1 MIPENVL
8 AALRQRFDA
17 LRAPVTI
24 DYFQQ
29 SASGLVVPGAAP
41 RDPCPACGP
50 TRETLEDL
58 VGVSQKLRLVTHEF
72 HAEAQ
77 LVERWGVERVP
88 AILLRRGGGAPPL
101 RYYGLPAGHF
111 FEVLVEVI
119 SALPAPPSPPA
130 ALAEVLSRLTE
141 PVSLVVIGS
150 MRNPA
155 AAQAV
160 ANAYQLALYSTRI
173 ETSVVEIETFPELV
187 QQLNLRVLPSTIVA
201 GTHGFAGVTTTLA
214 LAQFAVDAQQSD
226 SPPPPQVAAGSTA
239 VIGGAAS
246 APAAAAPQGDPTPP
260 PTVEPAEDHVDVA
273 IVGGGPAGLQ
283 AALVLVRA
291 RKSVAVFDEPSPAR
305 NATSHGVHNFLG
317 IEGLLP
323 ADLSRTA
330 WEQIDAVGGASLRRA
345 EVADIEH
352 SSDGEFVL
360 TTTKGDRLGAHH
372 VILAFGHRDALP
384 DIPGFAE
391 CWGTTVISCPF
402 CDGYE
407 HRDRVWGLVLP
418 ATGAKATPPLFAR
431 NWSDRVEL
439 LLGGA
444 VDFPDELAAGLEAQG
459 IRVHRGDI
467 TAINHEDGK
476 VTSVTLDGG
485 ETVDVETLVWSPES
499 LPAALVERL
508 ARGLDL
514 ALDEAGFIAVDPMQQ
529 TNVEGIWAAG
539 DALASTMALDA
550 ARSGGNVAM
559 RIVQGWFE
567 EPGH

>member
-24 DYFQQ
+24 DYFQE
-29 SASGLVVPGAAP
+29 SASGLIVPGAAP

-111 FEVLVEVI
+111 FEVLVEVM

-130 ALAEVLSRLTE
+130 ALAEVLNRLTE
-141 PVSLVVIGS
+141 PVPLVVIGS

-173 ETSVVEIETFPELV
+173 ETSVVAIETFPELV

-226 SPPPPQVAAGSTA
+226 SPPPPQVAAGSTT
-239 VIGGAAS
+239 VIGGPPGPAG
-246 APAAAAPQGDPTPP
+246 APAPQGDPAPP

-291 RKSVAVFDEPSPAR
+291 RKSVAVFDGPSPAR

-317 IEGLLP
+317 IEGLPP
-323 ADLSRTA
+323 ADLARTA

-352 SSDGEFVL
+352 SSDGDFVL
-360 TTTKGDRLGAHH
+360 TTTEGDRLGAHH

-499 LPAALVERL
+499 LPAPLVERL

-514 ALDEAGFIAVDPMQQ
+514 ALDEAGFIAVDAMQQ

-567 EPGH
+567 EAGH